1 MFQQPSSGG
10 SYFKPAEH
18 LNHLLLFTAV
28 KSVSRRYDELR
39 KGEIDEYIVD
49 VVDLDGDQ
57 LIREDVK
64 VSHVGITNKLTVG
77 AANVLGRIT
86 TVDTGKGNP
95 AWVLVG
101 FADTDVPKAQAWVE
115 ARAKN
120 QFAQPAA
127 ATPAAAPAAAPV
139 AAATD
144 QAAAIAALVAQLGA
158 AQAK

>member
-1 MFQQPSSGG
+1 MFNQPSSGG

-39 KGEIDEYIVD
+39 KGEIDEYLVD

-57 LIREDVK
+57 TLRTDVK

-77 AANVLGRIT
+77 ATNVLGRVS

-101 FADTDVPKAQAWVE
+101 FNDADVPKAQAWVE
-115 ARAKN
+115 AQAKQ

-127 ATPAAAPAAAPV
+127 PAAAPAAPS
-139 AAATD
+139 AAVPAND
-144 QAAAIAALVAQLGA
+144 QAAAIAALMAQLGA
-158 AQAK
+158 TPK